1 MLFEI
6 FHTWHIIIGCIG
18 CFTNLL
24 LCYVALFKTP
34 PTTRSYATL
43 IINFAVTD
51 FAECFLDLFIM
62 LRFVITPFNVTLI
75 YVYHGLCQYTGPLSC
90 KIGISLF
97 YHCFPHTT
105 WSLLLSFSYRYYLLH
120 RSPLSRK
127 MLVLIIFIIYT
138 PSLFQAIIYWPTVV
152 GREEILPLANK
163 FFPEYNLSQEKGTL
177 GGITTINEFASIY
190 VIIHMAVPIFP
201 IYVCMFVLRY
211 KIVQKLMEKAEMLSN
226 DAKASHNQILKCLII
241 QAFIPSLLMIGVVCY
256 IVSQLGLV
264 THPFIEYLIFASI
277 CTMPMLS
284 PFTYLVFIR
293 PYRTFCMKLFHL
305 QRRTLNSDS
314 SAYYSTARSVGI

>member
-1 MLFEI
+1 
-6 FHTWHIIIGCIG
+6 
-18 CFTNLL
+18 
-24 LCYVALFKTP
+24 
-34 PTTRSYATL
+34 
-43 IINFAVTD
+43 
-51 FAECFLDLFIM
+51 M

-75 YVYHGLCQYTGPLSC
+75 YVYHGWCQYTGPLSC
-90 KIGISLF
+90 KIGLSLF

-105 WSLLLSFSYRYYLLH
+105 WSLLLSFSYRYYILH
-120 RSPLSRK
+120 KSPLSRK
-127 MLVLIIFIIYT
+127 WLILIVFIIYT

-152 GREEILPLANK
+152 DREEILPLATK
-163 FFPEYNLSQEKGTL
+163 FFPEYHLESEKGIL

-201 IYVCMFVLRY
+201 IYVSMFILRY
-211 KIVQKLMEKAEMLSN
+211 KIVKKLMEQSAMLSA

-241 QAFIPSLLMIGVVCY
+241 QAFIPSLLMIGVTCY
-256 IVSQLGLV
+256 ILSQLGLI

-284 PFTYLVFIR
+284 PFTYLVYIR

-305 QRRTLNSDS
+305 QRRPRRYPNTDS
-314 SAYYSTARSVGI
+314 NAYYSITRS